1 MEIKAN
7 EKGSRFIE
15 VSEAHLDTIKK
26 YSLFNDLVNS
36 NGYVTDETLERLQ
49 NNTRG
54 LLESNSSDEALI
66 DLCLNVLFHQ
76 NMKALGLRNL
86 LLAYIS
92 YNDQTDLD
100 DPDEISPESL
110 GLTPEELDKEL
121 EGLDLDFDLEF

>member
-26 YSLFNDLVNS
+26 YALFNDLVNS
-36 NGYVTDETLERLQ
+36 TGYVDEETLEKLQ
-49 NNTRG
+49 NNTRA
-54 LLESNSSDEALI
+54 LLETNSCDEALI

-86 LLAYIS
+86 ILAYIS
-92 YNDQTDLD
+92 YNDKTDIEEN
-100 DPDEISPESL
+100 DEISPESL
-110 GLTPEELDKEL
+110 GLTPEDLDKEL
-121 EGLDLDFDLEF
+121 EGLDLDFEF